1 MKEFNRQG
9 FLGED
14 FENALKKK
22 IAIIG
27 LCGGGGHI
35 AQQLMHMGFINIVF
49 VDFDTLDVS
58 NLTRMVL
65 AKLEDVGKLKVDIA
79 LRRSLEIQ
87 PNNLNKGI
95 AQKWQNCI
103 SELKDCEFIFS
114 CMDKLYEREQLEMFC
129 RSNNIPMIDI
139 GMNVFKNENESY
151 SIVGQVFL
159 SLPNN
164 LCMRCFDFFNPKNN
178 PDGEYGQ
185 AGPKPQVV
193 FSNGILASNAIN
205 SFVKLISKSYGHKA
219 PSVYKTYDSDSDNF
233 VCHPLVEILSRR
245 RCNHYDQ

>member
-9 FLGED
+9 FLGKD
-14 FENALKKK
+14 FEKSRKKK

-35 AQQLMHMGFINIVF
+35 AQQLMHMGFMNLLFI
-49 VDFDTLDVS
+49 DFDVLDES

-65 AKLEDVGKLKVDIA
+65 ASAEDVGKLKVEIA
-79 LRRSLEIQ
+79 LKRSLEIN
-87 PNNLNKGI
+87 PSSLSKGI
-95 AQKWQNCI
+95 AERWQNAV
-103 SELKDCEFIFS
+103 SELKECEFIFS

-129 RSNNIPMIDI
+129 RTNNIPMIDI
-139 GMNVFKNENESY
+139 GMNVLKNENETY

-178 PDGEYGQ
+178 PDGEYGH
-185 AGPKPQVV
+185 AGPRPQVV
-193 FSNGILASNAIN
+193 FSNGVLASNAIS
-205 SFVKLISKSYGHKA
+205 SFVKLISKSYGFKL
-219 PSVYKTYDSDSDNF
+219 PGIYKTYDSDSENF
-233 VCHPLVEILSRR
+233 VCHPLVEILSQRK
-245 RCNHYDQ
+245 CSHY